1 VRVPVD
7 GSKVGAV
14 HLLAWDSARGVRAL
28 RRVASLLSFA
38 LVLSM
43 LSFAMQVVQAT
54 PIQKAQADPSPDG
67 RINLTVTANPS
78 SLPVG
83 GGSVTYTYT
92 VKNNYSGLLYYDS
105 LSDTNCAA
113 ISYVSGMSGT
123 APNQYIPAGGTATF
137 RCTTTVTSSVTST
150 ATASFSSI
158 SGTRSTATARTT
170 VNVTIPTISCD
181 TQVWGSDP
189 NGATS
194 ANTGYLG
201 TWTQAGGAKRIVSLA
216 SLPSASQGTGT
227 VAVGINPAT
236 PSLIYYVP
244 RALGTST
251 TFGGVW
257 VYNVDTG
264 SATQVVG
271 PSAETATARLGF
283 APDGTLWS
291 WSTNGNLYSLAS
303 GSTTWVN
310 HGTFTAS
317 GSPVTPSTLSSGDVT
332 FDGLGNMWLVG
343 SAGGTSYM
351 YTISAA
357 QLSGNSV
364 TGTYVGV
371 AGSFTFNGISF
382 DTQGNLYG
390 SARPT
395 SSSSSFYLINKDN
408 GSATPVVGLD
418 GSNGLLGDLAS
429 CATPRPQLK
438 VTKTVTPDAATAG
451 GLLTY
456 TIRVENIGQLS
467 ATGVTFQDPTPA
479 NTTYVSSTLNGTA
492 VPGTS
497 NPWATPRA
505 VQGSGAQ
512 AGVLPSGSTATITMV
527 VRVNAPLAAGTSI
540 CNQGVGRSTGLTDVP
555 SDNPSVAGAT
565 DPTCV
570 EVLAPAITVAK
581 TANPT
586 TVNVS
591 GPVTYTYEV
600 TNSGNEPMRSVTLA
614 DDKCANPTLQPAD
627 PNTGTGDINGNGL
640 LDLRELW
647 VYTCTQTL
655 SSTTTNTA
663 TATGVGATTGLT
675 ATDTDQATVTVT
687 RPSLNLT
694 KSGTSVTGPDAT
706 GTFTATYRVTVTN
719 SGDGQG
725 SYGPITDTP
734 AYASNLQVTGA
745 SWSGQATGNA
755 TGAGPFTIGSAGT
768 TISAGA
774 THTYTVRVTFRYT
787 NSTQATTC
795 AGSGTGLYNSASLPA
810 GQEQGATGDNSACIA
825 PPAPPQ
831 GQIALTKSIASTVPS
846 PLTGPGQ
853 TVNYR
858 FTVTN
863 PGPVE
868 LSGVRVN
875 DNRCTPRYS
884 SGDTNGDGLLQPAET
899 WVFTC
904 AYTTTAAD
912 VDSGAVTNTATAQGT
927 AANSTTPVTSAPST
941 ATAPIVENPGIDL
954 TKSALGLTDVDGN
967 GPDEGDTI
975 TFGFTV
981 RNTGNTTLN
990 AITVTDPM
998 LGTITCPQTS
1008 LAPGATMTCTS
1019 VTYTVTQPDV
1029 DAGAVN
1035 NTATA
1040 RATSARGTAVQDPS
1054 STSTSLARTATISL
1068 AKSVAKVTDVNGN
1081 YVTDPGDTVQYS
1093 FRVTNTGNTTLSSIT
1108 VNDPKLGGTVTC
1120 AAGPLAP
1127 GASVTCTP
1135 TQTYTVTAA
1144 DQTAGKVT
1152 NTATASAT
1160 SSAGTATSNQATAT
1174 VTVATPASLN
1184 VTKTQGSV
1192 STVDPTTGRFTVT
1205 YTVTVTNSGQTPTT
1219 YGALTDTPQFA
1230 STIAI
1235 DGATWSGPVSGSSST
1250 AGPWVLAPAG
1260 TAIGGSTTQ
1269 TYAVTVTAHSTTTT
1283 AATACGGPGTG
1294 LYNSVALPAGQEKG
1308 ATTDNAACVAPPTPP
1323 TTSMSLTKSVS
1334 SIQDVN
1340 GNGLTDAGDKITYS
1354 FLVRNTGTV
1363 DLTATTVSDPKLAG
1377 AGITITCADPVL
1389 SPGETTVCAPSAA
1402 YTITASDMAAGTVS
1416 NTATVTGTPP
1426 NNLPKPTATSSTS
1439 TPTQTASM
1447 TLAKSVGAINDLDGN
1462 GRDAGDTVVYT
1473 FQVTNTG
1480 NTTLSNVVINDAR
1493 LGLSSYACG
1502 TGSLAPGASRTC
1514 TATYTLTQG
1523 DINAGSITNTA
1534 SVVATPP
1541 GGATPV
1547 SATGTATLTTT
1558 GTNGIELT
1566 KTASGVMDANGNGV
1580 ADAGDEIEYSFS
1592 VRNTGTTTL
1601 TNVLIDD
1608 AKLGQDDLL
1617 CTAGPLAPGATAVCR
1632 TGVVYIIT
1640 QADVNAGAVNNTASV
1655 TATPPYGTA
1664 PTDTDSTTTSIDN
1677 LASIDL
1683 TKTPGQVVDANGSG
1697 RVDAGDTVTYTF
1709 AVRNTSNVPLS
1720 GVVINDAKLGLT
1732 NYQCGTGTVEPF
1744 ETITCTSPAYRL
1756 TQADIDA
1763 GRVDNTASVRGT
1775 DPNNNTVT
1783 DSSTTSV
1790 TYTPA
1795 ASTSLV
1801 KTGGAVNDLDGN
1813 GPDAG
1818 DTIVYSFAVTNTGA
1832 QSLSTITV
1840 SDPKLGL
1847 SGYLCS
1853 SGPLAPGATVTC
1865 QAPTPYVLA
1874 QADVD
1879 AGRVVNTATTSA
1891 VPALG
1896 GSVTAQDAETVPVT
1910 PRSSLT
1916 FDKASRDV
1924 VDVDGNGPDAGD
1936 TLTYAFTVTNTGA
1949 ASLSDIR
1956 VTDAKLGLNG
1966 FVCAAG
1972 PLAPGASVTCTSPAY
1987 TITQADVDAGQVV
2000 NTATVT
2006 ATPSTGGTVTGS
2018 DREVSPLTPVN
2029 SMTLTKTGGAVK
2041 DVDNSGSPSPGD
2053 TIDYTFTV
2061 TNTGSATLSN
2071 VTVTDTKLGLSGW
2084 LCTAGPLAPGATAT
2098 CAAPV
2103 TYRLTQA
2110 DINAGKVDNTATAT
2124 AVAASGTSPRASDSE
2139 TRPVTQVAG
2148 IDLTKTASA
2157 PTTSGGRLPGSTD
2170 AGDTVTYT
2178 FTVHNT
2184 SNVTLTGVTID
2195 DPKLNVTDLTC
2206 GTTTLEPGQSTTCTR
2221 TYTLT
2226 QADVDVLR
2234 VDNTATVTGQ
2244 DPRGADVTDSATVS
2258 TPVAPA
2264 SAVDLVKTGGAP
2276 TTANGTDPNRTD
2288 AGDTV
2293 TYTFRATNTGGT
2305 SLSTL
2310 TITDPTL
2317 GLTDYFCADGSIAP
2331 GATVSCTATHTL
2343 TQAEV
2348 DGGRVDNTATV
2359 DGTSPTGPVADTSS
2373 TTVTVPQ
2380 ASSLTVDKR
2389 DAGIVDADGNGADEG
2404 DTIRYTFTVT
2414 NTGTTT
2420 LAPVSVTDTK
2430 LGLTDFQ
2437 CVASL
2442 APGESSTC
2450 AAPTAYVLTQ
2460 ADVDNGVVRNTVTA
2474 TGNAAT
2480 GTDPTATDANEVPIT
2495 NLASLTLAKDAGPV
2509 SDTNGSGRLD
2519 AGDTV
2524 SYTFRVTN
2532 TSNVTLTGV
2541 TVTDPLL
2548 AGTGVGITCPATT
2561 LAPGASLTC
2570 TSGAYTL
2577 TQADIDRGRVD
2588 NTATATARN
2597 PQGGTVT
2604 ATDPATVELTPASSV
2619 RLTKSAGAISDG
2631 DGNGP
2636 DAGDTITYTFTVTNT
2651 GATTVTNPRIADP
2664 KLGLRGF
2671 ACGTTSLAPG
2681 ASTTCT
2687 ATYTLTQADVDAGA
2701 ATNTAT
2707 VTVDTPTGT
2716 ATGSDGTTSTVTP
2729 RNSIVLTKT
2738 AGSIVDADGDGR
2750 PSEGDT
2756 VEYTFTVQNTG
2767 ASTLTNVTIDDAKLD
2782 LDGFVCTPGPL
2793 APGASTTCQATKVY
2807 ALTQDDI
2814 DAGTVENTATAS
2826 ATASAGANPS
2836 DSDSET
2842 LTIDQVTSVAI
2853 DKASGTPTTS
2863 DGRLPDVTDAGDTI
2877 TYSFTVTNTSN
2888 TRLTGVAVSDPMLAS
2903 AGVAITCPSTS
2914 LAPNASMTCT
2924 SAPYTLTQGDIDAGR
2939 VTNTASVDATSPT
2952 GPVTDSD
2959 VETRVLAPTS
2969 TLALDKTAGPI
2980 VDVDGNGPDA
2990 GDTVTFTFTVTNTGA
3005 TTVDTVTVTDERI
3018 NVSGMPC
3025 GAGPLAPGASRTCTS
3040 PAYVLTQA
3048 DVDAGGFRNV
3058 ATVSAVP
3065 PGGGTPVTTTDD
3077 AVVTVGSSPAT
3088 AVSKTAGVP
3097 TVAAGRLDT
3106 VTDAGDTVEFTITV
3120 TNTGNVTL
3128 SPVRVTDELVG
3139 WSGRVC
3145 GGDDSLA
3152 PGDTTTCTVSHTFTQ
3167 AEVDAGSVTNA
3178 VTATGTTPT
3187 GGSVTATDDVTVPL
3201 APTNAVSLTK
3211 TASGVRDLDGNGPD
3225 AGDTIDYTF
3234 TVTNDGSTTLAPV
3247 TIDDPMLGLDGFT
3260 CAPSLAPGATLTCE
3274 APAAY
3279 VLTQADV
3286 DAGAVTNAATATGDA
3301 PVGADPTDD
3310 ATTTTAVTNVAV
3322 LRLVKTAGTPTVAGG
3337 DLPTVTD
3344 AGDTVTY
3351 TFTVTNDSNLT
3362 LTGLEVVDPMLGDVT
3377 CRSTTLAPRAS
3388 TTCTAAP
3395 HVLTQAEV
3403 DAGRV
3408 VNTAT
3413 AGATQPDGTAVSD
3426 ADTATVTIDGSNSV
3440 DLSKTAGAPT
3450 VAAGSDSQ
3458 RTDAGDSITYTFT
3471 VANTGNQTLTDVT
3484 IADARLGVT
3493 GLVCAPSL
3501 APGATATC
3509 TATYTLT
3516 QADLDAGTVR
3526 NTATATAT
3534 PPGGATPVTDDA
3546 SATSTLP
3553 ASPGI
3558 AIDKVAGEPTV
3569 TGGRLGTTTDAG
3581 DTITYTLTVTNT
3593 GTVTLRDVEVTD
3605 EKLGLAGVR
3614 CSGASTLAPGAS
3626 ATCTFTYTLAQ
3637 PDIDAGGVT
3646 NVASVTGT
3654 PPSGAAVT
3662 ASDSARVD
3670 IPADNSLTLTKTG
3683 SSVRDL
3689 DGNGADAGDTISY
3702 TFTVTNTGSTAL
3714 APVTIDDA
3722 KLGLDDFLCVA
3733 SLAPGASVTCPA
3745 PSPYVLTQDDVDNGA
3760 VDNTATVSGGAPNGP
3775 DATASDDE
3783 TVNIDNVAVLTLT
3796 KTAGTPTTAGGRL
3809 ADVTDAG
3816 DTITYSFVVTN
3827 SSNLTIDDVAVSD
3840 PLVGAVTCTQ
3850 QTLAPGESTT
3860 CTAAPHVLTQRDIDA
3875 GSVSNTATVRGTDPA
3890 GGAVTDT
3897 DSALVVIDPASV
3909 LTIDKTASAIDD
3921 RDGNGPDAGDRIT
3934 YSFTVTNTGNTTL
3947 SIVTVSD
3954 PTLKLTNLQCEAV
3967 LSPGESVTC
3976 TAPHDITQAEV
3987 DRGSITNTAT
3997 ATANPPNPR
4006 DPQVTASDTVTTAV
4020 PGKPAVTIEKTASAP
4035 TVAGGRLPAVTD
4047 AGDTVTYTI
4056 TVQNTGT
4063 VTLDPVL
4070 VTDAKLG
4077 VADAACDGVSRLAPG
4092 DSATC
4097 SFRYVL
4103 TQGDID
4109 AGGVDNTASV
4119 EATAPDGTVV
4129 DYEDVA
4135 RVDLPP
4141 TSALTLAKTASAV
4154 VDNDG
4159 NGPDAGDTI
4168 SYTFSVTN
4176 TGATTLSPVTVND
4189 SRLGGTFECVATLAP
4204 GDSAICA
4211 GPAAYVLTQADVDSG
4226 AVTNTATATGDAP
4239 VGADPTA
4246 TSSATVDVD
4255 NVAVLTLDKQA
4266 GAPTVDAG
4274 RLGTV
4279 TDAGDTITYRF
4290 TVTNESNLT
4299 LTGLRLRD
4307 PLLGDITC
4315 ADTTLQARGTTTCT
4329 AAPYVLTQADIDR
4342 GRVDNLATAT
4352 AQDPSGDDVGATDT
4366 VSVPLTASNGLE
4378 LTKSAGEPTVDGGAL
4393 PTTTDAGDTITY
4405 TFTVRNT
4412 GSQTL
4417 SPVTIDDD
4425 TLGLADLAC
4434 VGSLAPGD
4442 TAECTATLTL
4452 DQGDI
4457 DRAAVTNT
4465 ATATG
4470 TTPAGDTVDATDTIT
4485 TPVDGAPA
4493 LEFTKSASAIVD
4505 NDGNGADAGDT
4516 MTFTFTVRNT
4526 GARTLGPITVDDAK
4540 LGLDD
4545 FACIT
4550 TLAPGDTA
4558 TCEAPTYVL
4567 TQDDVDAG
4575 VVANSATVTAAVAGS
4590 DPVQDTSSTR
4600 TPIDNLATMTL
4611 DKVAGDV
4618 VDANGTGRQDAGDTV
4633 TYTFTVANTSN
4644 LTLTGVAISDPMLG
4658 AVTCPSTTLAA
4669 RAEMT
4674 CTAAAYVLTQ
4684 DDIDRGRVDNKA
4696 TLTATSPQGPVTPVD
4711 ATEAV
4716 ELAPV
4721 SSMTF
4726 VKDAGA
4732 LVDLDGNGPD
4742 AGDTV
4747 SYSFTFTNTGATTL
4761 DPVTVSDPLLELSGM
4776 PCGNVPLA
4784 PGQSRTCPAPQ
4795 PYVLT
4800 QADVDR
4806 GSVTNTATGT
4816 GTPPAGA
4823 DPVSVSDDETVTFEP
4838 RSALTLTKN
4847 DSAVR
4852 DLDGNGADAGD
4863 AIDYTFTV
4871 TNTGATTLAPVTIDD
4886 PLLGLDNFVC
4896 VASVAPGDT
4905 ATCPAPA
4912 AYTLTQDDVDN
4923 GSVRNVATA
4932 TGDAPQGADP
4942 EATDDVT
4949 TDLDNVATVVLAK
4962 TAGAPTTA
4970 GGRLP
4975 DVTDAGDTVTY
4986 TFTVENTSNLTVQG
5000 IAVTDPKLS
5009 GVTCE
5014 TTTLAPR
5021 TSTTCTAA
5029 PYVLTQADIDAL
5041 RVDNTATVAGTT
5053 TQGEPVSDDSTE
5065 VVTIEAADSIALQKS
5080 AGPVVDGDRNGPD
5093 VGDTITYTFTVTNTG
5108 SRTLAPVTVDDAR
5121 IGVEDIQCA
5130 ATLAAGESVEC
5141 SATYTLTQA
5150 DVDAATVTNT
5160 ATATGTPPS
5169 GDPVAG
5175 SGSETTTFTPVNAV
5189 TITKNASPVIDLD
5202 GNGADAGDEIRYD
5215 FTVQNTGV
5223 QTLSPVTIDDAKL
5236 DLAGFVCAATLA
5248 PGETATC
5255 EAPQA
5260 YVLTQDDVDAGVVT
5274 NTAEVTGGTPT
5285 GPAVTDTDGT
5295 TTDLDNVAAVVL
5307 EKTAGPVVDAN
5318 GSGRQDAGDTVT
5330 YEFTVT
5336 NSSNLTLRQLAVSDP
5351 MLADA
5356 GIAVDC
5362 PATSLAPGASMT
5374 CTADAYVLTQTD
5386 IDRGRVDNRAT
5397 VDGVDPAGT
5406 PVEFN
5411 DTEAVVLDAVGGLTV
5426 AKSAGDIV
5434 DANASGRVDAGDT
5447 ITYSFRVENTG
5458 ATTLDPVTVTDAK
5471 LGLTGMPCGDGALA
5485 PGQSRTCSAPAYV
5498 LTQDDVD
5505 AGSVRNSATATG
5517 QPVGGGTPVT
5527 SEPSTVTTPVEAP
5540 SSISLVKTGG
5550 SVQDVDGDGRP
5561 SVGDTVGYTF
5571 TVTNT
5576 GATTIGTVTV
5586 TDAKLGLTDLACSA
5600 GPVAPGASVTCTAP
5614 RDYVLTLA
5622 DIDAGSVDNTAT
5634 ATGTPVRPD
5643 GSTGTPVTATDDET
5657 VALDRVSGLTLTKTA
5672 GEVTDA
5678 NESGRPDAGDT
5689 ITYTFT
5695 VENTSNGTVTG
5706 VRLNDA
5712 KLGLVDAPCGAT
5724 SLAPGATTTCTA
5736 TYTLTQAD
5744 ADAGRVD
5751 NTATVTGTDSSGEP
5765 VEDSDTVSTPVA
5777 AAASLDFVKRAS
5789 LRDADADGK
5798 ADVGETI
5805 AYTFTVRNTGN
5816 VTVTGIAVNDPK
5828 VGTVTCQATT
5838 LAPGESTTCTAA
5850 EYAVTQADVDA
5861 GSVDNTATVTGTPS
5875 GGGEPVSETSST
5887 GTPTHR
5893 ENGMSLTKTATLLD
5907 RDGDG
5912 VADVGESVRYEFA
5925 VTNTGTTTLVDI
5937 RVTDRM
5943 VGLDNEL
5950 CSAGPLAPGETVECT
5965 RLTRVHL
5972 VTGSE
5977 AGGDPLRNVA
5987 TATGSEV
5994 GGGGTVDDAA
6004 SVETPTSPSPNPS
6017 TPAPPTPSEPLAW
6030 TGSNILVM
6038 LGVSLVL
6045 LALGVVLL
6053 GARRRLVPVV
6063 ARGRHRSGE
6072 RA

>member
-1 VRVPVD
+1 M
-7 GSKVGAV
+7 
-14 HLLAWDSARGVRAL
+14 LAWDSARGVRAL
-28 RRVASLLSFA
+28 RRVASLVSVA

-43 LSFAMQVVQAT
+43 LTFVVQVIQNPTPAAADQNPTSCGTVSALQNGNFETPVVPNGAGTNVLEGTPGLFWNTTATDNLIEYWRGTITTSNGGLSISPQSGSQWAELNATQASALYQDLPTVPGTTMRWSLWHRARSTNTVSGDQTNTMSVKIGSTGAPVEQRQLTTSDAAWVNYTGTYTVPAGQTTTRFQFEAITGSGGPTLGNFLDNITFGTAPCIILDKQVV
-54 PIQKAQADPSPDG
+54 DDNG
-67 RINLTVTANPS
+67 GNTVPGDT
-78 SLPVG
+78 L
-83 GGSVTYTYT
+83 TYT
-92 VKNNYSGLLYYDS
+92 VKATNNGGDAALTSAITDAIPPGTTYVPGSITVDGAAKTDGAGDDQADFGNNTVTARVGTGATATTGGTIAAGSSSTITFKVKVNASAAAGASIANTANATYSWAGDNVTRTSTSQTTTNTVQTEGITLAKSAGTPVDANGSGRLDAGDTVAYTFVVRNTGSTALSNVVVSDPKVGPVSCPSTS
-105 LSDTNCAA
+105 LA
-113 ISYVSGMSGT
+113 SGASMTCTKTYTITQPDMDAGAVNNTATASGR
-123 APNQYIPAGGTATF
+123 PAGA
-137 RCTTTVTSSVTST
+137 VADVSATST
-150 ATASFSSI
+150 ATTNLAPT
-158 SGTRSTATARTT
+158 GTLVLDKSHGTITDPDGNGLDAGDQVPYTFK
-170 VNVTIPTISCD
+170 VT
-181 TQVWGSDP
+181 
-189 NGATS
+189 N
-194 ANTGYLG
+194 
-201 TWTQAGGAKRIVSLA
+201 
-216 SLPSASQGTGT
+216 TGT
-227 VAVGINPAT
+227 VTLTGVSVTDPKVGTVTCPTTTLA
-236 PSLIYYVP
+236 PG
-244 RALGTST
+244 AST
-251 TFGGVW
+251 TCTASYTLTQPDLDAGR
-257 VYNVDTG
+257 VDN
-264 SATQVVG
+264 
-271 PSAETATARLGF
+271 TA
-283 APDGTLWS
+283 S
-291 WSTNGNLYSLAS
+291 AS
-303 GSTTWVN
+303 GK
-310 HGTFTAS
+310 
-317 GSPVTPSTLSSGDVT
+317 TP
-332 FDGLGNMWLVG
+332 LG
-343 SAGGTSYM
+343 
-351 YTISAA
+351 
-357 QLSGNSV
+357 
-364 TGTYVGV
+364 
-371 AGSFTFNGISF
+371 
-382 DTQGNLYG
+382 
-390 SARPT
+390 
-395 SSSSSFYLINKDN
+395 
-408 GSATPVVGLD
+408 
-418 GSNGLLGDLAS
+418 
-429 CATPRPQLK
+429 
-438 VTKTVTPDAATAG
+438 
-451 GLLTY
+451 
-456 TIRVENIGQLS
+456 
-467 ATGVTFQDPTPA
+467 
-479 NTTYVSSTLNGTA
+479 
-492 VPGTS
+492 
-497 NPWATPRA
+497 
-505 VQGSGAQ
+505 
-512 AGVLPSGSTATITMV
+512 
-527 VRVNAPLAAGTSI
+527 
-540 CNQGVGRSTGLTDVP
+540 
-555 SDNPSVAGAT
+555 
-565 DPTCV
+565 
-570 EVLAPAITVAK
+570 
-581 TANPT
+581 
-586 TVNVS
+586 
-591 GPVTYTYEV
+591 
-600 TNSGNEPMRSVTLA
+600 
-614 DDKCANPTLQPAD
+614 
-627 PNTGTGDINGNGL
+627 
-640 LDLRELW
+640 
-647 VYTCTQTL
+647 
-655 SSTTTNTA
+655 A
-663 TATGVGATTGLT
+663 TATG
-675 ATDTDQATVTVT
+675 TDTDTTPLPFT
-687 RPSLNLT
+687 GTLDLT
-694 KSGTSVTGPDAT
+694 KAANKSSVSQVGESITY
-706 GTFTATYRVTVTN
+706 TFTATN
-719 SGDGQG
+719 SSNRTMTGVR
-725 SYGPITDTP
+725 ITDPKAGLSALSCTP
-734 AYASNLQVTGA
+734 AQP
-745 SWSGQATGNA
+745 ATLAPGVKLVCTA
-755 TGAGPFTIGSAGT
+755 
-768 TISAGA
+768 
-774 THTYTVRVTFRYT
+774 TYTV
-787 NSTQATTC
+787 TQSDLDA
-795 AGSGTGLYNSASLPA
+795 
-810 GQEQGATGDNSACIA
+810 
-825 PPAPPQ
+825 
-831 GQIALTKSIASTVPS
+831 
-846 PLTGPGQ
+846 
-853 TVNYR
+853 
-858 FTVTN
+858 
-863 PGPVE
+863 
-868 LSGVRVN
+868 
-875 DNRCTPRYS
+875 
-884 SGDTNGDGLLQPAET
+884 
-899 WVFTC
+899 
-904 AYTTTAAD
+904 
-912 VDSGAVTNTATAQGT
+912 GAVTNTATATGTPANGT
-927 AANSTTPVTSAPST
+927 AVTSAPST
-941 ATAPIVENPGIDL
+941 ATVPAVDAAAIDL
-954 TKSALGLTDVDGN
+954 TKTALGLTDVDGN
-967 GPDEGDTI
+967 GPDQGDTI

-1040 RATSARGTAVQDPS
+1040 KATSARGTAVQDPS
-1054 STSTSLARTATISL
+1054 STSTSLARTAVIGLT
-1068 AKSVAKVTDVNGN
+1068 KSVAKVNDVNGN
-1081 YVTDPGDTVQYS
+1081 GVTDPGDTVQYS
-1093 FRVTNTGNTTLSSIT
+1093 FTATNTGNTTLSSIT

-1135 TQTYTVTAA
+1135 AQTYTVTAA

-1160 SSAGTATSNQATAT
+1160 SSAGTASSNQATAT

-1184 VTKTQGSV
+1184 VTKTQGST

-1235 DGATWSGPVSGSSST
+1235 DGVIWSGPVSGSSST

-1308 ATTDNAACVAPPTPP
+1308 ATTDNAACVAPPAAP
-1323 TTSMSLTKSVS
+1323 TTSMSLTKSVAS
-1334 SIQDVN
+1334 VQDVN

-1402 YTITASDMAAGTVS
+1402 YTITASDMAAGTVT

-1447 TLAKSVGAINDLDGN
+1447 TLAKSVGTVNDLDGN

-1480 NTTLSNVVINDAR
+1480 NTTLGNVVVNDAR
-1493 LGLSSYACG
+1493 LGLSGYACG

-1566 KTASGVMDANGNGV
+1566 KTASSVMDANGNGV

-1608 AKLGQDDLL
+1608 AKLNQDDLL
-1617 CTAGPLAPGATAVCR
+1617 CTAGPLAPGATATCR
-1632 TGVVYIIT
+1632 TGVAYIIT
-1640 QADVNAGAVNNTASV
+1640 QADVNAGAVTNTASV
-1655 TATPPYGTA
+1655 TATPPYGTV
-1664 PTDTDSTTTSIDN
+1664 PTDTDSTSTSIDN

-1697 RVDAGDTVTYTF
+1697 RVDAGDTITYTF
-1709 AVRNTSNVPLS
+1709 TVRNTSNVPLT
-1720 GVVINDAKLGLT
+1720 GVVINDTKLGLT
-1732 NYQCGTGTVEPF
+1732 NYQCGTGTVDPLT
-1744 ETITCTSPAYRL
+1744 TITCTSPAYRL

-1775 DPNNNTVT
+1775 DPNNNTVS
-1783 DSSTTSV
+1783 DSSTASV
-1790 TYTPA
+1790 TFTPA
-1795 ASTSLV
+1795 ASASLV

-1818 DTIVYSFAVTNTGA
+1818 DTIVYTFAVTNTGA
-1832 QSLSTITV
+1832 QSLSSITV
-1840 SDPKLGL
+1840 SDPKLNL

-1853 SGPLAPGATVTC
+1853 AGPLAPGATVTC
-1865 QAPTPYVLA
+1865 QAPTPYVLT

-1879 AGRVVNTATTSA
+1879 AGRVDNTATTTA

-1896 GSVTAQDAETVPVT
+1896 GSVTAQDAETVTVT

-1936 TLTYAFTVTNTGA
+1936 TVSYSFTVTNTGA
-1949 ASLSDIR
+1949 ASLNNIR

-1966 FVCAAG
+1966 FLCSAG

-2000 NTATVT
+2000 NTATAT

-2029 SMTLTKTGGAVK
+2029 SMSLTKTGGAVK
-2041 DVDNSGSPSPGD
+2041 DVDSSGSPSPGD

-2071 VTVTDTKLGLSGW
+2071 VTVTDSKLGLSGW

-2148 IDLTKTASA
+2148 IDLTKTAGA

-2178 FTVHNT
+2178 FTVRNT

-2206 GTTTLEPGQSTTCTR
+2206 GTTTLEPGQTTTCTR

-2226 QADVDVLR
+2226 QGDVDALR

-2264 SAVDLVKTGGAP
+2264 SSVDLVKTGGTP
-2276 TTANGTDPNRTD
+2276 TTAGGTDPNRTD

-2293 TYTFRATNTGGT
+2293 TYTFTATNTGGT

-2331 GATVSCTATHTL
+2331 GATVSCTATHSL
-2343 TQAEV
+2343 TQGDIDA
-2348 DGGRVDNTATV
+2348 GRVDNTATV
-2359 DGTSPTGPVADTSS
+2359 NGTSPTGPVTDTAS

-2380 ASSLTVDKR
+2380 AGSLTVDKR
-2389 DAGIVDADGNGADEG
+2389 DAGIVDNDGNGADQG
-2404 DTIRYTFTVT
+2404 DTISYTFTVT

-2420 LAPVSVTDTK
+2420 LAPVTITDTK

-2442 APGESSTC
+2442 APGESTTC
-2450 AAPTAYVLTQ
+2450 AAPAAYVLTQ
-2460 ADVDNGVVRNTVTA
+2460 GDVDNGVVHNDVTA
-2474 TGNAAT
+2474 KGNAAT
-2480 GTDPTATDANEVPIT
+2480 GTDPTATDANDVPIT

-2509 SDTNGSGRLD
+2509 ADTNGSGRLD

-2532 TSNVTLTGV
+2532 TSNVTLTGL

-2548 AGTGVGITCPATT
+2548 AGAGVGIACPTTT
-2561 LAPGASLTC
+2561 LAPGASTTC

-2604 ATDPATVELTPASSV
+2604 ATDPATVQLTPASSV

-2636 DAGDTITYTFTVTNT
+2636 DAGDTIAYTFTVTDT
-2651 GATTVTNPRIADP
+2651 GATTVTNPRIADA
-2664 KLGLRGF
+2664 KLGLNGF

-2716 ATGSDGTTSTVTP
+2716 ATGSDGTTTTVTP

-2738 AGSIVDADGDGR
+2738 AGSIVDVDEDGR

-2767 ASTLTNVTIDDAKLD
+2767 ASTLSDVTIDDAKLG
-2782 LDGFVCTPGPL
+2782 LSGFVCTPGPL

-2807 ALTQDDI
+2807 ALTQDDV

-2826 ATASAGANPS
+2826 ATASAGANPA
-2836 DSDSET
+2836 DTDSET
-2842 LTIDQVTSVAI
+2842 LTIDRVTSIEI
-2853 DKASGTPTTS
+2853 DKTSGTPTTAG
-2863 DGRLPDVTDAGDTI
+2863 GRLPGVTDAGDTI
-2877 TYSFTVTNTSN
+2877 TYSFTVTNTAN

-2924 SAPYTLTQGDIDAGR
+2924 SAPYSLTQDDIDTGR
-2939 VTNTASVDATSPT
+2939 VTNTASVDGTSPT
-2952 GPVTDSD
+2952 GPVTDSA

-2969 TLALDKTAGPI
+2969 TLSLDKAAGP
-2980 VDVDGNGPDA
+2980 VADVDGNGPDA

-3018 NVSGMPC
+3018 NVTGMPC
-3025 GAGPLAPGASRTCTS
+3025 GAGPLAPGASRSCTS

-3065 PGGGTPVTTTDD
+3065 PGGGTPVTATDD
-3077 AVVTVGSSPAT
+3077 AVVTVGSSPAV
-3088 AVSKTAGVP
+3088 AVSKTAGAP

-3152 PGDTTTCTVSHTFTQ
+3152 PGESTTCTVTHTVTQ
-3167 AEVDAGSVTNA
+3167 AEIDAGSVTNA
-3178 VTATGTTPT
+3178 ASAVGATPT
-3187 GGSVTATDDVTVPL
+3187 GTSVTASDDVTVPL
-3201 APTNAVSLTK
+3201 APTNAISFTK
-3211 TASGVRDLDGNGPD
+3211 NSSGVRDLDGNGPD

-3247 TIDDPMLGLDGFT
+3247 TIDDPMLGLDDFS

-3274 APAAY
+3274 APAPY

-3301 PVGADPTDD
+3301 PTGTDPTDD
-3310 ATTTTAVTNVAV
+3310 AATTTALTNVAA

-3351 TFTVTNDSNLT
+3351 SFTVTNDSNLT
-3362 LTGLEVVDPMLGDVT
+3362 LTGVEVADPMLGDVT
-3377 CRSTTLAPRAS
+3377 CDAATLAPRAS

-3395 HVLTQAEV
+3395 HVLTQAEI

-3408 VNTAT
+3408 ANTAT
-3413 AGATQPDGTAVSD
+3413 ASATQPDGTGVSD

-3440 DLSKTAGAPT
+3440 DLRKTAGEPT
-3450 VAAGSDSQ
+3450 VAAGSDPQ
-3458 RTDAGDSITYTFT
+3458 RTDAGDSITYAFAVT
-3471 VANTGNQTLTDVT
+3471 NTGNQTLSTVT
-3484 IADARLGVT
+3484 VADARLGVT
-3493 GLVCAPSL
+3493 GLACAPTL
-3501 APGATATC
+3501 APGDTATC

-3516 QADLDAGTVR
+3516 QADLDAGVVR

-3546 SATSTLP
+3546 TATSTLP
-3553 ASPGI
+3553 TSPGI

-3569 TGGRLGTTTDAG
+3569 SGGRLGTTTDAG

-3593 GTVTLRDVEVTD
+3593 GTVTLRDVEITD
-3605 EKLGLAGVR
+3605 EKLGLAGVP

-3646 NVASVTGT
+3646 NIASVTGT
-3654 PPSGAAVT
+3654 PPSDAAVT

-3670 IPADNSLTLTKTG
+3670 IPASNSLTLTKSG
-3683 SSVRDL
+3683 SAVRDL
-3689 DGNGADAGDTISY
+3689 DGNGADAGDTIVY
-3702 TFTVTNTGSTAL
+3702 TFTVTNTGSTVL
-3714 APVTIDDA
+3714 APVTIDDT

-3745 PSPYVLTQDDVDNGA
+3745 PSPYVLTQADVDAGA

-3775 DATASDDE
+3775 DATATDDE
-3783 TVNIDNVAVLTLT
+3783 TVDVDNVAVLTLT
-3796 KTAGTPTTAGGRL
+3796 KTAGAPTTAGGRL
-3809 ADVTDAG
+3809 GDVTDAG

-3827 SSNLTIDDVAVSD
+3827 SSNLTIDDIAVND
-3840 PLVGAVTCTQ
+3840 PLLGAVTCTQ
-3850 QTLAPGESTT
+3850 QSLAPGESTT

-3897 DSALVVIDPASV
+3897 DSALVVIDPASA

-3997 ATANPPNPR
+3997 ATANPPNPD
-4006 DPQVTASDTVTTAV
+4006 DPQVSATDTVTTAV
-4020 PGKPAVTIEKTASAP
+4020 PGRPAVTIEKTASVP
-4035 TVAGGRLPAVTD
+4035 TLTGGRLSTVTD

-4056 TVQNTGT
+4056 TVENTGT

-4070 VTDAKLG
+4070 ITDAKLG
-4077 VADAACDGVSRLAPG
+4077 VADVACDGQSRLAPG
-4092 DSATC
+4092 ASATC

-4119 EATAPDGTVV
+4119 EGAGPDGTVV

-4135 RVDLPP
+4135 RVDLPA
-4141 TSALTLAKTASAV
+4141 TNAVTLSKSASAV

-4168 SYTFSVTN
+4168 TYTFTVTN
-4176 TGATTLSPVTVND
+4176 TGATTLAPVTISD

-4255 NVAVLTLDKQA
+4255 NVAVLVLDKQA
-4266 GAPTVDAG
+4266 GAPTADQG
-4274 RLGTV
+4274 RLDTV

-4299 LTGLRLRD
+4299 LTGLRLSD

-4315 ADTTLQARGTTTCT
+4315 ADTTLEARATTTCT
-4329 AAPYVLTQADIDR
+4329 ATPYVLTQTDIDR

-4366 VSVPLTASNGLE
+4366 VSAPLTARNGVE
-4378 LTKSAGEPTVDGGAL
+4378 LTKTAGQPTVDGGML

-4425 TLGLADLAC
+4425 KLGLTDFAC
-4434 VGSLAPGD
+4434 AASLAPGD

-4452 DQGDI
+4452 DQADI
-4457 DRAAVTNT
+4457 DRGSVTNT
-4465 ATATG
+4465 ATTTG
-4470 TTPAGDTVDATDTIT
+4470 TTPAGDTVAATDTIT
-4485 TPVDGAPA
+4485 TPVDGAAA
-4493 LEFTKSASAIVD
+4493 LEFTKSASTIVD

-4540 LGLDD
+4540 LDLGD
-4545 FACIT
+4545 FPCIT

-4558 TCEAPTYVL
+4558 SCEAPTYVL

-4575 VVANSATVTAAVAGS
+4575 VVANSATVTAAVAGG
-4590 DPVQDTSSTR
+4590 DPVEDASSTR
-4600 TPIDNLATMTL
+4600 TPLDNLATMTL
-4611 DKVAGDV
+4611 DKVAGV
-4618 VDANGTGRQDAGDTV
+4618 VADSNGSGRQDADDTV

-4644 LTLTGVAISDPMLG
+4644 LTLTGVAVTDPMLG

-4669 RAEMT
+4669 RATMT
-4674 CTAAAYVLTQ
+4674 CTAAPHVLTQ
-4684 DDIDRGRVDNKA
+4684 DDIDRGRVDNTA
-4696 TLTATSPQGPVTPVD
+4696 TLTATSPQGPVIPVD

-4716 ELAPV
+4716 ELDPV

-4726 VKDAGA
+4726 VKNAGA

-4742 AGDTV
+4742 EGDTI
-4747 SYSFTFTNTGATTL
+4747 SYSFTVANTGATTL
-4761 DPVTVSDPLLELSGM
+4761 DPVTVSDPLLELTGM
-4776 PCGNVPLA
+4776 PCGSAPLA
-4784 PGQSRTCPAPQ
+4784 PGQSRTCPAPE

-4823 DPVSVSDDETVTFEP
+4823 DPVSAGDDETVTFEP

-4852 DLDGNGADAGD
+4852 DPDANGADAGD
-4863 AIDYTFTV
+4863 EIDYSFTV

-4886 PLLGLDNFVC
+4886 PLLALDNFVC
-4896 VASVAPGDT
+4896 VASLAPGDT

-4912 AYTLTQDDVDN
+4912 AYTLTQDDVDA
-4923 GSVRNVATA
+4923 GFVRNVATA
-4932 TGDAPQGADP
+4932 TGDSPQGVDP

-4949 TDLDNVATVVLAK
+4949 TDLDNVATLVLTK
-4962 TAGAPTTA
+4962 TAAAPTTA

-4975 DVTDAGDTVTY
+4975 DATDAGDTVTY

-5014 TTTLAPR
+5014 ATTLAPR

-5029 PYVLTQADIDAL
+5029 PYVLTQADIDTL

-5065 VVTIEAADSIALQKS
+5065 VVTIEPADSVALEKT

-5093 VGDTITYTFTVTNTG
+5093 AGDTITYTFTVTNTG
-5108 SRTLAPVTVDDAR
+5108 SRTLAPVTVDDPR
-5121 IGVEDIQCA
+5121 IGAEDIQCA

-5141 SATYTLTQA
+5141 TATYTLTQA
-5150 DVDAATVTNT
+5150 DIDAATVTNT

-5169 GDPVAG
+5169 GGPVDS
-5175 SGSETTTFTPVNAV
+5175 SGSETSTFTPVNAI
-5189 TITKNASPVIDLD
+5189 TITKNASAVVDLD
-5202 GNGADAGDEIRYD
+5202 RNGPDAGDEIRYS
-5215 FTVQNTGV
+5215 FVVQNTGA

-5236 DLAGFVCAATLA
+5236 ELAGFVCAPTLA

-5255 EAPQA
+5255 EAPEA
-5260 YVLTQDDVDAGVVT
+5260 YVLTQDDVDDGVVT
-5274 NTAEVTGGTPT
+5274 NTARVTGGAPT

-5318 GSGRQDAGDTVT
+5318 DSGRQDVGDTVT

-5351 MLADA
+5351 LLAAA
-5356 GIAVDC
+5356 GISVDC
-5362 PATSLAPGASMT
+5362 PQTSLAPGASMT
-5374 CTADAYVLTQTD
+5374 CTAEPYVLTQPD

-5397 VDGVDPAGT
+5397 VTGVDPAGSG
-5406 PVEFN
+5406 VEFS
-5411 DTEAVVLDAVGGLTV
+5411 DTESVVLDAASSLTV
-5426 AKSAGDIV
+5426 TKTAGDVV
-5434 DANASGRVDAGDT
+5434 DANSSGRVDEGDT
-5447 ITYSFRVENTG
+5447 ITYTFLVENTG
-5458 ATTLDPVTVTDAK
+5458 VTTLDPVTVTDAK
-5471 LGLTGMPCGDGALA
+5471 LGLRGMPCGDGPLA
-5485 PGQSRTCSAPAYV
+5485 PGASRTCTAPAYV
-5498 LTQDDVD
+5498 LTQDDAD
-5505 AGSVRNSATATG
+5505 AGAVTNSATASG
-5517 QPVGGGTPVT
+5517 HPVGGGSPVT
-5527 SEPSTVTTPVEAP
+5527 SEPSSVTTPLGAT
-5540 SSISLVKTGG
+5540 SSIALVKTAG
-5550 SVQDVDGDGRP
+5550 SLQDVDGDGRP
-5561 SVGDTVGYTF
+5561 SVGDRIGYTF
-5571 TVTNT
+5571 AVTNT
-5576 GATTIGTVTV
+5576 GATTIGRVTV
-5586 TDAKLGLTDLACSA
+5586 SDTMLGLDDFVCSDA
-5600 GPVAPGASVTCTAP
+5600 PLAPGASVTCAAP
-5614 RDYVLTLA
+5614 RDHVLTVG

-5643 GSTGTPVTATDDET
+5643 GTTGTPVTATDDET
-5657 VALDRVSGLTLTKTA
+5657 VELDRVSGVTLVKEA
-5672 GEVTDA
+5672 GDLVDA
-5678 NESGRPDAGDT
+5678 NGSGRPDAGDT
-5689 ITYTFT
+5689 LAYTFT
-5695 VENTSNGTVTG
+5695 ITNTSNGTLTA
-5706 VRLNDA
+5706 VRLTDA
-5712 KLGLVDAPCGAT
+5712 KLGVTDAPCGAAT
-5724 SLAPGATTTCTA
+5724 LAPGARTTCTV
-5736 TYTLTQAD
+5736 TYVLTQAD
-5744 ADAGRVD
+5744 VDAGQVV
-5751 NTATVTGTDSSGEP
+5751 NTATVAATDSAGLP
-5765 VEDSDTVSTPVA
+5765 VDATDTVTTPVTHVA
-5777 AAASLDFVKRAS
+5777 ALELVKAGV
-5789 LRDADADGK
+5789 LRDGDGDGL
-5798 ADVGETI
+5798 ADVGETVD
-5805 AYTFTVRNTGN
+5805 YEFTVTNT
-5816 VTVTGIAVNDPK
+5816 
-5828 VGTVTCQATT
+5828 GTVTVSGLRVTDPKLGDVTCPVTA
-5838 LAPGESTTCTAA
+5838 LAPGASATCTAGA
-5850 EYAVTQADVDA
+5850 YTVTQADVDA
-5861 GSVDNTATVTGTPS
+5861 GSVQNNATASGTPA
-5875 GGGEPVSETSST
+5875 GGGETVSGTSST
-5887 GTPTHR
+5887 STPTDTR
-5893 ENGMSLTKTATLLD
+5893 TGMQLTKTATLLES
-5907 RDGDG
+5907 DGDG
-5912 VADVGESVRYEFA
+5912 VADAGESVRYEFA
-5925 VTNTGTTTLVDI
+5925 VTNTGTTSLVDI
-5937 RVTDRM
+5937 RITDRM
-5943 VGLDNEL
+5943 VGLDAAL
-5950 CSAGPLAPGETVECT
+5950 CDAGPLAPGDTVECT
-5965 RLTRVHL
+5965 ELTRVHQ
-5972 VTGSE
+5972 VTASE
-5977 AGGDPLRNVA
+5977 TTGDALRNVA
-5987 TATGSEV
+5987 TATAELV
-5994 GGGGTVDDAA
+5994 GGGGAIDDAA
-6004 SVETPTSPSPNPS
+6004 AVETPTAP
-6017 TPAPPTPSEPLAW
+6017 TPPPPAPRPPTPHEPLAF

-6038 LGVSLVL
+6038 LGLALAL
-6045 LALGVVLL
+6045 LALGILLL
-6053 GARRRLVPVV
+6053 GARRGLAPVV
-6063 ARGRHRSGE
+6063 GRGRHRAPD
-6072 RA
+6072 RRP